1 LVWNHCLCT
10 ELSWLT
16 NDDMC
21 CHRAPFI
28 GSRDA
33 NDSPLVNTSLPLWNW
48 HAPKILTPTPLHS
61 GQLQTICDSFNI
73 ISFCSNVPTLSRLS
87 HCSSS
92 LVHLVSSSC
101 TTYGSLTE
109 PECRE
114 VYANAKMAKTF
125 LVPRYYKR
133 QSHNVLHC
141 SHLLSW
147 SSLSL
152 THVPNVLNDSDFL
165 FILYCPLV
173 PNV

>member
-1 LVWNHCLCT
+1 MTTCVATVLLSLDQEMPTTLLSSILHC
-10 ELSWLT
+10 
-16 NDDMC
+16 
-21 CHRAPFI
+21 RFGI
-28 GSRDA
+28 GR
-33 NDSPLVNTSLPLWNW
+33 
-48 HAPKILTPTPLHS
+48 HQKKITPTPLHS